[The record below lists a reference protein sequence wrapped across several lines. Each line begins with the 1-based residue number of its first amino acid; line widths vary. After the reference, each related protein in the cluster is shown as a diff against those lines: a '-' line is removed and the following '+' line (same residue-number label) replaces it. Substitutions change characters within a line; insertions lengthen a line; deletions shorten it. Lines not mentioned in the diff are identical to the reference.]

1 MKHFITTLICCITL
15 MSVQQSAAQTS
26 KAFKVAV
33 IIPIYMDS
41 AFNGMDYKLGMNNI
55 PKYMLPG
62 LDFYNGIMFAIDSLQ
77 QEGIKLEVSIYDS
90 KNARQSLNILVNSG
104 ELNNANLIIASCNN
118 KNEVKLLAD
127 LALSNKIPL
136 ISATFPNDG
145 GVSNNPYFVMLNS
158 NLYTHLEQLYKYIQK
173 NHASQNIVLCKKK
186 GTAENTLQSYITE
199 INYNASIPLV
209 IKTVELSDTFT
220 TNELIPMLDS
230 TEDNLLIC
238 SSLNEAFG
246 LKLVKTMSA
255 IKTTYNSTILGM
267 PTWEAMKDFDKI
279 EFGNGLNI
287 VYSTPFYFPR
297 KEKPGADLVKK
308 YSSRYISKPSEMFFK
323 GYEDMYHFGKLL
335 YMHSGMF
342 VNHIAD
348 SDCRL
353 FNEFKIEATRSRKDH
368 SFQYLENK
376 KIYILKRTDKGI
388 ELMK

>member
-1 MKHFITTLICCITL
+1 MLSCIAL
-15 MSVQQSAAQTS
+15 MSVQHSAAQTS
-26 KAFKVAV
+26 EVLKVAV

-41 AFNGMDYKLGMNNI
+41 AFNGSDYKLGMNNI

-62 LDFYNGIMFAIDSLQ
+62 LDFYNGVMFAIDSLQ
-77 QEGIKLEVSIYDS
+77 AEGIKLEVNIYDS
-90 KNARQSLNILVNSG
+90 KNARQPLNTLITSD
-104 ELNNANLIIASCNN
+104 ELDNTNLIIASCNN

-127 LALSNKIPL
+127 FALSNKIPI

-145 GVSNNPYFVMLNS
+145 GVVNNPYFVMLNS
-158 NLYTHLEQLYKYIQK
+158 NLYTHLEQMYKYIQK

-199 INYNASIPLV
+199 INFNASVPLV

-246 LKLVKTMSA
+246 LKLVKTMSG
-255 IKTTYNSTILGM
+255 IKFTYNTTIMGM
-267 PTWEAMKDFDKI
+267 PTWEAMK
-279 EFGNGLNI
+279 EFEKLDYGTGLSI

-297 KEKPGADLVKK
+297 KEKLGADLVKK
-308 YSSRYISKPSEMFFK
+308 YSSRFISKPSEMFFK
-323 GYEDMYHFGKLL
+323 GYENMYHFGKLL
-335 YMHSGMF
+335 SMHSGMI

-348 SDCRL
+348 NDFKL
-353 FNEFKIEATRSRKDH
+353 FNDYKIEATRSRKDH

-376 KIYILKRTDKGI
+376 KIYILKRSDKGI
-388 ELMK
+388 ELVK